1 MSVLGT
7 VAGIIFSGA
16 AAAGGTIIVR
26 SIAPQWQRILR
37 LAMGHIE
44 PMPGPPLPPPSGPD
58 RWRRMHLDADQRP
71 PVSKIRAGALSRG
84 LPGWMVR
91 R

>member
-1 MSVLGT
+1 MSVLGQ
-7 VAGIIFSGA
+7 VAGIIFAGGA
-16 AAAGGTIIVR
+16 ATAVTSIAR
-26 SIAPQWQRILR
+26 SIAPQWRRIVR
-37 LAMGHIE
+37 LALGE
-44 PMPGPPLPPPSGPD
+44 VEAPPPQPLLGAD
-58 RWRRMHLDADQRP
+58 HWRRVHLDADQRP